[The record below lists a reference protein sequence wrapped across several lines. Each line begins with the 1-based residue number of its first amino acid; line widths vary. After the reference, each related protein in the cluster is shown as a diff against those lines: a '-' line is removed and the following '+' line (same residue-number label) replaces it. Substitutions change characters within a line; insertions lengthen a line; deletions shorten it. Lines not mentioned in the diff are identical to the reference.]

1 MVELTGDNLTIE
13 QVVSVARRAEKV
25 DRISPEAV
33 RRMRASRA
41 RVEAALRDDAAPVY
55 GVTTGFGPL
64 ARVRI
69 APEQAR
75 QLSRNLILS
84 HVSGVGP
91 PLPADIVRAMML
103 IRVNTFAKG
112 LSGVRPEL
120 APVLGLF
127 FNLFYTLRQSPIF
140 GTGYGHG
147 YIELVKLPDG
157 SGLWMTSSRYLTPAG
172 TPLQAKGLE
181 PDVLVVATD
190 QFDILTEKH
199 VKGAPALVV
208 EVLSTGTQN
217 VDQTIKRD
225 LYDRAGVR
233 EYWIVDPRMKRV
245 VVYARGDRHLEP
257 WRELSAEVHDT
268 LTTPLLPG
276 FSLALADYFR

>member
-1 MVELTGDNLTIE
+1 MAGHQHTDD
-13 QVVSVARRAEKV
+13 A
-25 DRISPEAV
+25 
-33 RRMRASRA
+33 RASMHKLTY
-41 RVEAALRDDAAPVY
+41 EDFLRFPDDGQRHELIDGEHY
-55 GVTTGFGPL
+55 VTPS
-64 ARVRI
+64 
-69 APEQAR
+69 P
-75 QLSRNLILS
+75 NLW
-84 HVSGVGP
+84 H
-91 PLPADIVRAMML
+91 
-103 IRVNTFAKG
+103 
-112 LSGVRPEL
+112 
-120 APVLGLF
+120 
-127 FNLFYTLRQSPIF
+127 Q
-140 GTGYGHG
+140 
-147 YIELVKLPDG
+147 ELVK
-157 SGLWMTSSRYLTPAG
+157 RLTFELESHLRQRGGGRMFFA
-172 TPLQAKGLE
+172 PLDCVLAEVDIVE